1 MLFSLLPISLHEMGE
16 GGCGRILAIT
26 NKISMVPYDAVNRNK
41 VFNTS
46 TRFYFF
52 FLLTTRFG
60 PYGPSSGEIYN
71 WMLQWTIS
79 NATDPLH
86 VRDPMQR
93 CYMLHIGAP
102 TLHSQYML
110 SHGNK
115 YKSCRHVITCIGN
128 AKLGR

>member
-1 MLFSLLPISLHEMGE
+1 VGRKNLILPIPGIEPLPSLY
-16 GGCGRILAIT
+16 L
-26 NKISMVPYDAVNRNK
+26 VPCDAVNRNK

-46 TRFYFF
+46 TRFYF
-52 FLLTTRFG
+52 
-60 PYGPSSGEIYN
+60 SSLSLHVSAPMGHPQVRY
-71 WMLQWTIS
+71 TIGCFNGLPS

-110 SHGNK
+110 SHRKNIIRNQLDRCATGCN
-115 YKSCRHVITCIGN
+115 SQR
-128 AKLGR
+128 